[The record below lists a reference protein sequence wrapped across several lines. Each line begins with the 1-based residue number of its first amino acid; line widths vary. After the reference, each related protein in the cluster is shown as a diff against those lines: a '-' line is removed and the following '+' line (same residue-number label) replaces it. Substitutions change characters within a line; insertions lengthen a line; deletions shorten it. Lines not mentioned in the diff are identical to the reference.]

1 MEASI
6 EESGEHFD
14 DFLPADGQEQQSSE
28 ISKIL
33 QKELTETEEFKEE
46 FDDVLA
52 MSDDPKAALTE
63 QAVTA
68 AMTAAKILVRK
79 LCFFVLVVVI
89 VISPSLFSAAFDI
102 RVISDTLD
110 FFFIMISPSDD
121 LLVWVVNIFFM
132 MNLLSVSV
140 LFLLFLVYLTD
151 VDSLFTDTR
160 DFKKFFRKN

>member
-63 QAVTA
+63 QAVQYVQASCDADEVNLVSYSKRNNGAINGWGFKGDEDQTYVDLFI
-68 AMTAAKILVRK
+68 TVYKDPSSGSKISKSDIEKQFAKLQ
-79 LCFFVLVVVI
+79 
-89 VISPSLFSAAFDI
+89 
-102 RVISDTLD
+102 D
-110 FFFIMISPSDD
+110 FF
-121 LLVWVVNIFFM
+121 NG
-132 MNLLSVSV
+132 SVQGNT
-140 LFLLFLVYLTD
+140 LAGL
-151 VDSLFTDTR
+151 
-160 DFKKFFRKN
+160 